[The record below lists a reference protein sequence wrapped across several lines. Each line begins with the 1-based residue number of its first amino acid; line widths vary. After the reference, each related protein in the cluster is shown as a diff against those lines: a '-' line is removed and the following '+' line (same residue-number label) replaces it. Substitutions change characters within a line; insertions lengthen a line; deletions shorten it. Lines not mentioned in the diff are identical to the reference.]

1 MTERLNKGCTITI
14 RTDEIVDDN
23 KRGLDTLSTA
33 KVFVVIEGQEGN
45 EILKVDRALWDRKDG
60 ICGFTN
66 DMKANIL
73 KEIMAL
79 YG

>member
-1 MTERLNKGCTITI
+1 MKSFERLNKGCAISI
-14 RTDEIVDDN
+14 RTDEIVDD
-23 KRGLDTLSTA
+23 A
-33 KVFVVIEGQEGN
+33 KCGATKEAFVVIEDQEGN
-45 EILKVDRALWDRKDG
+45 EILKVDRELWDRKNE